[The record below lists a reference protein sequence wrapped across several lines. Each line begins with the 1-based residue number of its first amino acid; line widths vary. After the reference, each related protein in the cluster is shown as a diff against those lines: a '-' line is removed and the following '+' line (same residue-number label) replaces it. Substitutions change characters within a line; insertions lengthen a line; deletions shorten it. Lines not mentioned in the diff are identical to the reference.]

1 MGKPMTNTE
10 FSPDMQ
16 PVSEELT
23 PFDVRDSSGRQGL
36 IKLFVGF
43 GILLLAALIVL
54 KLYQPGV
61 RDRLDPPKITA
72 DNTPFKVLPKDVG
85 GTQTPHQDKAVFDV
99 MDGKTPKDV
108 VTPAPAPEKPVSLP
122 APKPIVVPPKP
133 IKSTRVAP
141 EQPVKTPPKSRPV
154 VTQRPVKTPPPSNV
168 VRAGN
173 SDYVVQVAS
182 VRSQDEA
189 ANMWN
194 KINTKFNDL
203 TSQGLYADVRRV
215 DLNEKGIYFRTRIAG
230 LADKDAANEL
240 CRTFKA
246 RGQACYVTRK

>member
-1 MGKPMTNTE
+1 MPDKE

-16 PVSEELT
+16 LPAEELT
-23 PFDVRDSSGRQGL
+23 PFDVRDSSGRQGM

-61 RDRLDPPKITA
+61 RDRADPPKITA
-72 DNTPFKVLPKDVG
+72 ENTPFKVLPEDVG

-99 MDGKTPKDV
+99 MDGKSPSDV
-108 VTPAPAPEKPVSLP
+108 VKPAPAPEKPIDLP
-122 APKPIVVPPKP
+122 APEPIKIPVTAPEPVKVPPKP
-133 IKSTRVAP
+133 
-141 EQPVKTPPKSRPV
+141 RPIV
-154 VTQRPVKTPPPSNV
+154 RPQPVKTPPPSST

-173 SDYVVQVAS
+173 SEYVVQVAS
-182 VRSQDEA
+182 VRSQEDA
-189 ANMWN
+189 QNMWN
-194 KINTKFNDL
+194 TINTKFNDL

-215 DLNEKGIYFRTRIAG
+215 DLQEKGIYYRTRIAG
-230 LADKDAANEL
+230 LADKSAAQQL
-240 CRTFKA
+240 CSTFKS